1 MLRRTAL
8 LALLLLPVIAVPG
21 GGQDVLPVPVFVT
34 ARTFPL
40 PPVLTA
46 EQHGYAIK
54 AAENDMFALAAQMRK
69 EHGDKM
75 ESWPPAAIQAV
86 DDKEDAWNRAKVR
99 GYYETRDT
107 QLGLDDS
114 VQDFVRGAAKSKAL
128 TVATTADAAAFV
140 VIITNRRYTSTD
152 DITGNRYFIR
162 FRLRPGGQM
171 TGERFLAL
179 TAGYRWNQIWAQV
192 LTRPHDASGFVE
204 LDAGS
209 MASYKNCAA
218 SVRAVVEHLIWDRLG
233 PPKTRKK

>member
-1 MLRRTAL
+1 MLRRTTL
-8 LALLLLPVIAVPG
+8 VALLLCLVAAVPG
-21 GGQDVLPVPVFVT
+21 GGQEVLPLPVFVT
-34 ARTFPL
+34 SQTFPL

-54 AAENDMFALAAQMRK
+54 AAQNEMFALAAQMRK

-75 ESWPPAAIQAV
+75 ESWPPEAVQAV

-99 GYYETRDT
+99 GYYETRNT

-128 TVATTADAAAFV
+128 TIANSADAAAFV
-140 VIITNRRYTSTD
+140 VIITNRRYTPTD

-162 FRLRPGGQM
+162 FRLRRGGQM
-171 TGERFLAL
+171 TGERFLGL
-179 TAGYRWNQIWAQV
+179 TRGYRWNQVWAQV
-192 LTRPHDASGFVE
+192 LTRPGDPSGFAE

-218 SVRAVVEHLIWDRLG
+218 SVRAVVERLIWDRVA
-233 PPKTRKK
+233 PPKVKKK

>member
-8 LALLLLPVIAVPG
+8 FALLLCLITVRPG
-21 GGQDVLPVPVFVT
+21 GGQEVLPLPVFVT
-34 ARTFPL
+34 AQTFPL

-54 AAENDMFALAAQMRK
+54 AAQNEMFALAAQMRK

-75 ESWPPAAIQAV
+75 ESWPPEAVQAV
-86 DDKEDAWNRAKVR
+86 DEKEDAWNRAKVR

-128 TVATTADAAAFV
+128 TIATSADAAAFV
-140 VIITNRRYTSTD
+140 VTITNRRYTPTD
-152 DITGNRYFIR
+152 DVTGNRYFIR

-171 TGERFLAL
+171 TGERFLGL
-179 TAGYRWNQIWAQV
+179 TRGYKWNQVWAQV
-192 LTRPHDASGFVE
+192 LTRPGDASGFVE

-209 MASYKNCAA
+209 MASFKNCAG
-218 SVRAVVEHLIWDRLG
+218 SVRAVVERFIWERLG
-233 PPKTRKK
+233 PAKDKKK